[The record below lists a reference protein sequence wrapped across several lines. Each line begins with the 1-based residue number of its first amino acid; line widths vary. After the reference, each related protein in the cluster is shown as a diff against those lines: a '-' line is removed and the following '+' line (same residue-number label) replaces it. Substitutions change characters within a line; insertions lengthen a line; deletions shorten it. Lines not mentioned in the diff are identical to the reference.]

1 MSVIDICN
9 KPISILKNSTIS
21 DIIKKLLENNLSR
34 LIVVEDRK
42 PIGIITEKDVGLFLF
57 SETTKQGLDDIM
69 ISKIMK
75 PIIFIEE
82 NSTPENSAK
91 MMLEKGVSSLA
102 IGTKENIRGI
112 FTKTDLI
119 KYYLENY
126 SGNNKVVDFMTH
138 EFIFTHTATPL
149 FKVVRKMLENKISR
163 IIVKDQNEK
172 SVGIISFR
180 DLFRISIELGSEEDD
195 SGFTISEQ
203 IRKGFL
209 SEEGFGGISLARD
222 VMSKGIISIK
232 FNDNLKNACKLILEN
247 NISGLAVLDGNNS
260 LTGIISKTDIIK
272 AITIWTNFKNI
283 FKQGIGSY
291 IFYFRKGLAKYYSRT
306 LSWSE
311 FWVKTVLI
319 ENKK

>member
-9 KPISILKNSTIS
+9 KPISILKNSTAS
-21 DIIKKLLENNLSR
+21 DVIKKLLENNLSR
-34 LIVVEDRK
+34 LIVIENGK
-42 PIGIITEKDVGLFLF
+42 PVGIITEKDIGLFLF

-69 ISKIMK
+69 ISRIMK
-75 PIIFIEE
+75 PIVYVEE
-82 NSTPENSAK
+82 ILTPKNSAK

-102 IGTKENIRGI
+102 IGTKDNLKGI

-126 SGNNKVVDFMTH
+126 SGNTKVVDFMTH
-138 EFIFTHTATPL
+138 EYIFTHTAAPL

-232 FNDNLKNACKLILEN
+232 FNEDLKNACRLILEN
-247 NISGLAVLDGNNS
+247 NISGLVVLDGNNS
-260 LTGIISKTDIIK
+260 LAGIISKTDVMK
-272 AITIWTNFKNI
+272 AITI
-283 FKQGIGSY
+283 
-291 IFYFRKGLAKYYSRT
+291 
-306 LSWSE
+306 
-311 FWVKTVLI
+311 
-319 ENKK
+319 

>member
-1 MSVIDICN
+1 M
-9 KPISILKNSTIS
+9 
-21 DIIKKLLENNLSR
+21 IKKLLENNISR
-34 LIVVEDRK
+34 LIIVENGK
-42 PIGIITEKDVGLFLF
+42 PVGIITEKDVGLFLF

-69 ISKIMK
+69 INKIMK

-82 NSTPENSAK
+82 TLTPKNSAK
-91 MMLEKGVSSLA
+91 IMLEKGISSLA
-102 IGTKENIRGI
+102 IGTKDNIKGI

-119 KYYLENY
+119 KYYLENN
-126 SGNNKVVDFMTH
+126 SGNNKVVDFMTN
-138 EFIFTHTATPL
+138 EYIFTHTAAPL
-149 FKVVRKMLENKISR
+149 FKVVRKMLENNISR

-172 SVGIISFR
+172 PVGIISFR

-232 FNDNLKNACKLILEN
+232 FNEDLKNACKLILEN

-260 LTGIISKTDIIK
+260 LAGIISKTDITK
-272 AITIWTNFKNI
+272 AITI
-283 FKQGIGSY
+283 
-291 IFYFRKGLAKYYSRT
+291 
-306 LSWSE
+306 
-311 FWVKTVLI
+311 
-319 ENKK
+319 

>member
-34 LIVVEDRK
+34 LIVVEDGK
-42 PIGIITEKDVGLFLF
+42 PVGIITEKDIGLFLF
-57 SETTKQGLDDIM
+57 SETTKQGLDDI
-69 ISKIMK
+69 IINKIMK

-82 NSTPENSAK
+82 TSTPENSAK
-91 MMLEKGVSSLA
+91 MMLKKGVSSLA
-102 IGTKENIRGI
+102 VGTKENLRGI

-138 EFIFTHTATPL
+138 EFIFTHTAAPL

-195 SGFTISEQ
+195 SGVTISEQ

-232 FNDNLKNACKLILEN
+232 FNDDLKNACKLILEN

-272 AITIWTNFKNI
+272 DIT
-283 FKQGIGSY
+283 
-291 IFYFRKGLAKYYSRT
+291 
-306 LSWSE
+306 
-311 FWVKTVLI
+311 V
-319 ENKK
+319 

>member
-1 MSVIDICN
+1 MMSVIDICK
-9 KPISILKNSTIS
+9 KPISILKNSTVS

-34 LIVVEDRK
+34 LIVIEYGK

-69 ISKIMK
+69 INKIMK
-75 PIIFIEE
+75 PILFIED
-82 NSTPENSAK
+82 NSTPEKSAEI
-91 MMLEKGVSSLA
+91 MLEKGVSSLA
-102 IGTKENIRGI
+102 IGTKDEIDGI
-112 FTKTDLI
+112 FTKTDLV
-119 KYYLENY
+119 KYYFENY
-126 SGNNKVVDFMTH
+126 SENNKVVDFMTH
-138 EFIFTHTATPL
+138 EYVFTHTAAPL

-172 SVGIISFR
+172 PVGIISFR

-222 VMSKGIISIK
+222 VMSKGIISIR
-232 FNDNLKNACKLILEN
+232 FDNDLKSACKLILEN

-260 LTGIISKTDIIK
+260 IAGIISKTDILK
-272 AITIWTNFKNI
+272 AIKI
-283 FKQGIGSY
+283 
-291 IFYFRKGLAKYYSRT
+291 
-306 LSWSE
+306 
-311 FWVKTVLI
+311 
-319 ENKK
+319 

>member
-34 LIVVEDRK
+34 LIVVEDGK

-82 NSTPENSAK
+82 TSTPKNSAK
-91 MMLEKGVSSLA
+91 MMLERRISSLA
-102 IGTKENIRGI
+102 IGTKENLKGI

-138 EFIFTHTATPL
+138 EFIFTHTAAPL

-232 FNDNLKNACKLILEN
+232 FNDDLKNACKLILEN

-272 AITIWTNFKNI
+272 AIT
-283 FKQGIGSY
+283 
-291 IFYFRKGLAKYYSRT
+291 
-306 LSWSE
+306 
-311 FWVKTVLI
+311 V
-319 ENKK
+319 

>member
-1 MSVIDICN
+1 MSVMDICN
-9 KPISILKNSTIS
+9 KPISILKNSTVS

-34 LIVVEDRK
+34 LIVVEDGK

-82 NSTPENSAK
+82 TSTPKNSAK
-91 MMLEKGVSSLA
+91 MMLERGISSLA
-102 IGTKENIRGI
+102 IGTKENLRGI

-138 EFIFTHTATPL
+138 EFIFTHTAAPL

-232 FNDNLKNACKLILEN
+232 FNDDLKNACKLILEN

-272 AITIWTNFKNI
+272 AIT
-283 FKQGIGSY
+283 
-291 IFYFRKGLAKYYSRT
+291 
-306 LSWSE
+306 
-311 FWVKTVLI
+311 V
-319 ENKK
+319 

>member
-34 LIVVEDRK
+34 LIVVEDGK

-82 NSTPENSAK
+82 TSTPKNSAK
-91 MMLEKGVSSLA
+91 MMLERGISSLA
-102 IGTKENIRGI
+102 IGTKENLKGI

-138 EFIFTHTATPL
+138 EFIFTHTAAPL

-209 SEEGFGGISLARD
+209 SEEGFGDISLARD

-232 FNDNLKNACKLILEN
+232 FNDDLKNACKLILEN

-272 AITIWTNFKNI
+272 AI
-283 FKQGIGSY
+283 
-291 IFYFRKGLAKYYSRT
+291 A
-306 LSWSE
+306 
-311 FWVKTVLI
+311 V
-319 ENKK
+319 